1 MLPDNLT
8 LAQPTRMDI
17 FALPRISGNRQSR
30 KALAKASAIIA
41 AVTLCA
47 VLSAF
52 AGQHIEGWSLVGAI
66 LVVIIATVAA
76 VAISGRQELLWN
88 APVSETERYAL
99 TEKPTEQQSEHNNR
113 ETIEIEKTEETT
125 TENSKEL
132 RSNEIQDIAH
142 VAEMSTSSAIEL
154 ISISE
159 GLKLYSNDTTY
170 RFELV
175 QDDERY
181 QEKQELNKLFE
192 TADAQAN
199 TKKALIQNIAHE
211 IKTPLTSLKLIA
223 EGLEDGVFAPD
234 DDYTQKT
241 INDNVARID
250 ATVKMMTQYARSGND
265 TTMGEIS
272 GDVENCLYMSCKKA
286 RTIASNRP
294 EVSITYENLI
304 SATNG
309 VLAARNAQLFVK
321 LSSQSLC
328 SIFDALIENSLD
340 HAKDLRSISLQSAC
354 EYHPSNPK
362 SQMIRITVQ
371 DDGKGVTEDMAAKM
385 MEPFWKGD
393 DSHKLDQNKVTSPGL
408 GLSIVKSMVESNDGK
423 ISIECGETT
432 GTKVS
437 MWFPIAEDAISPVP
451 ETIIQTD
458 DEEIFIG

>member
-8 LAQPTRMDI
+8 PAQPARMDV
-17 FALPRISGNRQSR
+17 FALPRISNDRRSH
-30 KALAKASAIIA
+30 KAIAKASAVTA

-52 AGQHIEGWSLVGAI
+52 AAQHIEGWSLVGAI

-76 VAISGRQELLWN
+76 VAVSGRQEFLWN
-88 APVSETERYAL
+88 APISETEKYAL
-99 TEKPTEQQSEHNNR
+99 TEKLTEQRPEHNNR
-113 ETIEIEKTEETT
+113 EAIEIKETEETK
-125 TENSKEL
+125 TENIKEL

-142 VAEMSTSSAIEL
+142 AAEMSTSSAIEL

-181 QEKQELNKLFE
+181 QEKQELNRLFE

-234 DDYTQKT
+234 DDYTQRT

-250 ATVKMMTQYARSGND
+250 ATVKMMTQYARGGND
-265 TTMGEIS
+265 ATMGEIS
-272 GDVENCLYMSCKKA
+272 GNVENCLHMSCEKA
-286 RTIASNRP
+286 RAIASNRP

-304 SATNG
+304 STTNG
-309 VLAARNAQLFVK
+309 VFAAHNAQLLVK

-340 HAKDLRSISLQSAC
+340 HAKDLRSISLRSAC
-354 EYHPSNPK
+354 EHHPSNPK

-393 DSHKLDQNKVTSPGL
+393 DSHKLDPNKVTSPGL
-408 GLSIVKSMVESNDGK
+408 GLSIVKSMVESNGGK
-423 ISIECGETT
+423 ISVECGKTT

-437 MWFPIAEDAISPVP
+437 MWLPIVEDAVSPAQ
-451 ETIIQTD
+451 ETIN
-458 DEEIFIG
+458 EEIFIG